1 MIKSTVKKMMNNRGN
16 YNNLHILGCKGGD
29 TITPPFGM
37 TVRNDLDRYL
47 LIMDITDRR
56 AGSLS
61 AAAAL
66 GEAGQ
71 EPAIYRP
78 TGRDLPMIRI

>member
-16 YNNLHILGCKGGD
+16 YNNLHILGCEEGD
-29 TITPPFGM
+29 TITPPFDM

-47 LIMDITDRR
+47 LIMDTTDRR

-66 GEAGQ
+66 GKAGQ
-71 EPAIYRP
+71 GPAIYQP
-78 TGRDLPMIRI
+78 TLRDLPMIRI